1 MQARIRSISGNN
13 LVKEGGKMPENKV
26 RCPFVTGNPPP
37 LYLHYHDQEWGV
49 PVHDDDRLF
58 ELLTLEG
65 AQAGLSWLTVLKRRE
80 AYQEHFDQ
88 FQVESIA
95 DYDAPRIAALL
106 TEPSLIRNR
115 RKIESV
121 VSNAR
126 AFLQV
131 AQTFGS
137 FNAFLWQFVDGR
149 PLINHWRKA
158 RDIPAQTALSQRI
171 SRELYA
177 RSFTFVGPTI
187 VYAYLQATGVVMD
200 HIVDCFRYRE
210 LGGKD

>member
-1 MQARIRSISGNN
+1 
-13 LVKEGGKMPENKV
+13 MPESKV
-26 RCPFVTGNPPP
+26 RCPFVPENPHP
-37 LYLHYHDQEWGV
+37 LYLHHHDQEWGV
-49 PVHDDDRLF
+49 PVHDDSRLF

-65 AQAGLSWLTVLKRRE
+65 AQAGLSWLTVLKRRQ
-80 AYQEHFDQ
+80 AYQAHFDQ

-95 DYDAPRIAALL
+95 HYDASRIAALL
-106 TEPSLIRNR
+106 AEPSLIRNR

-121 VSNAR
+121 VSNAK

-131 AQTFGS
+131 AETFGS
-137 FNAFLWQFVDGR
+137 FDAFLWQFVDGH
-149 PLINHWRKA
+149 PLINHWRNA
-158 RDIPAQTALSQRI
+158 ADIPAETELSRRI

-187 VYAYLQATGVVMD
+187 VYAYLQTTGVVMD
-200 HIVDCFRYRE
+200 HVVACFRYRE